1 MKVGDGEYKLPL
13 RILIP
18 LALPLKHSEYIEQRS
33 RAQRHLALPEPDRRG
48 PMTNPAFP
56 RTPSHLHQKK
66 VRVLLRGGSS
76 LEGVIHIPEGMPL
89 LNFLGVKRYFLNLT
103 SVQQG
108 DGTGS
113 AETLEHLSIRLSNVV
128 WVIPLEGTLHISTAS
143 APTGASRTVELQLVD
158 DYTLKVDL
166 NIAEE
171 QRMSDYLDANSGF
184 VPLFSAMLGSRSQVI
199 DRLAVNHEAILAIRE
214 LHP

>member
-1 MKVGDGEYKLPL
+1 
-13 RILIP
+13 
-18 LALPLKHSEYIEQRS
+18 
-33 RAQRHLALPEPDRRG
+33 
-48 PMTNPAFP
+48 
-56 RTPSHLHQKK
+56 
-66 VRVLLRGGSS
+66 
-76 LEGVIHIPEGMPL
+76 MPL

-184 VPLFSAMLGSRSQVI
+184 VPLFSAKLESRSQVI